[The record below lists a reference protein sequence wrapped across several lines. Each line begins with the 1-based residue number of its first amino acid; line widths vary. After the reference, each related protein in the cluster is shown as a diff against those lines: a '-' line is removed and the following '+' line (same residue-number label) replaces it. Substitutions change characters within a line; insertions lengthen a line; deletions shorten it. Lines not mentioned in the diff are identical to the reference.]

1 MAKRNRDGKLPKDR
15 NELSAYAHSGFPTE
29 ECIRAEA
36 RVSKILRENLR
47 ETRVKARQVLEALL
61 PGLKRGQ
68 PIVIDEHVV
77 RAGVRKVLDA
87 E

>member
-15 NELSAYAHSGFPTE
+15 EELSAYQDSGFQTS

-36 RVSKILRENLR
+36 AVGKILREKLQQ
-47 ETRVKARQVLEALL
+47 TRVKAHQVMEALL
-61 PGLKRGQ
+61 PGFKRGQ
-68 PIVIDEHVV
+68 PIVIDEAVV
-77 RAGVRKVLDA
+77 RAGVKKVLDA